1 MLKLYICTYIMK
13 HTYVNICAYKE
24 DVQNLTLCIRMTKK
38 HEFTCLSIPCPQSHS
53 HHHSCLLFSIKSSG
67 TTPTVFKN
75 FPVLT
80 AAASTQLT
88 LQ

>member
-1 MLKLYICTYIMK
+1 MK
-13 HTYVNICAYKE
+13 HTYVNICAYK

-38 HEFTCLSIPCPQSHS
+38 HEFTCLSIRCPQSHF

-67 TTPTVFKN
+67 TIPTVFKN

-80 AAASTQLT
+80 SAASTKLT